1 MLDLKN
7 KEREREREEGGNGWG
22 SDWALR
28 SGKRKRHRR
37 GCNKNR
43 LPRCDKKFTKRPS
56 GSPRQTKRILS
67 TVPESSTLLTS
78 TKPSSPPL
86 SLYVSREREREKERV
101 MNLKINKIKEKETD
115 TNTNAN
121 TATGRERERER
132 ERCYLLLLLLL
143 LLLLFWYWYLGL
155 GFRREGLWVVD
166 LKGEVDR
173 NHWVQSGATTQPYAL

>member
-7 KEREREREEGGNGWG
+7 KEREKGGNGWG

-43 LPRCDKKFTKRPS
+43 LPRCDKKIHKETIRVAPPNKTDPFHST
-56 GSPRQTKRILS
+56 RIFH
-67 TVPESSTLLTS
+67 TLNINKAIVTAS
-78 TKPSSPPL
+78 FIIC
-86 SLYVSREREREKERV
+86 VQREREKERV

-132 ERCYLLLLLLL
+132 EICYLLLLLLL

-155 GFRREGLWVVD
+155 GFRREGLWVAD

-173 NHWVQSGATTQPYAL
+173 NHWVQSGATTQPYTL

>member
-7 KEREREREEGGNGWG
+7 KERERERGGNGWG

-43 LPRCDKKFTKRPS
+43 LPRCDKKVTKRPS

-86 SLYVSREREREKERV
+86 SLYVSRERERERESHES
-101 MNLKINKIKEKETD
+101 EKKKRKKKKKQIQTR
-115 TNTNAN
+115 TPTQQQG
-121 TATGRERERER
+121 GRERERER
-132 ERCYLLLLLLL
+132 DAIYYYYYCCCCCC
-143 LLLLFWYWYLGL
+143 FDIDI
-155 GFRREGLWVVD
+155 WV
-166 LKGEVDR
+166 
-173 NHWVQSGATTQPYAL
+173 

>member
-7 KEREREREEGGNGWG
+7 KEREKGGNGWG

-86 SLYVSREREREKERV
+86 SLYVSRERERERESHESEK
-101 MNLKINKIKEKETD
+101 KKEKRKRNRYKHERQHS
-115 TNTNAN
+115 NRE
-121 TATGRERERER
+121 GERERERER
-132 ERCYLLLLLLL
+132 EM
-143 LLLLFWYWYLGL
+143 LFIIIIIVVVVVVLIL
-155 GFRREGLWVVD
+155 ISGFRV
-166 LKGEVDR
+166 
-173 NHWVQSGATTQPYAL
+173 